1 MSPANK
7 FMFAGML
14 MMMGAGL
21 LLELYDAKTD
31 KETCDCQ
38 LCITLQIYVTS
49 NIKIGRNDGAYI
61 LWRLDNHLAIQNNT
75 VLYIFLVL

>member
-1 MSPANK
+1 
-7 FMFAGML
+7 

-31 KETCDCQ
+31 KETCDFQ
-38 LCITLQIYVTS
+38 LCITLQISVTS

-61 LWRLDNHLAIQNNT
+61 HWRLGNHLVIQNNT
-75 VLYIFLVL
+75 VLYIYLVL

>member
-1 MSPANK
+1 
-7 FMFAGML
+7 

-38 LCITLQIYVTS
+38 LCITLQISVTS
-49 NIKIGRNDGAYI
+49 NIKIWRNDGAYI
-61 LWRLDNHLAIQNNT
+61 NWRLVTIALYKTIQFFT
-75 VLYIFLVL
+75 FILFYEYS